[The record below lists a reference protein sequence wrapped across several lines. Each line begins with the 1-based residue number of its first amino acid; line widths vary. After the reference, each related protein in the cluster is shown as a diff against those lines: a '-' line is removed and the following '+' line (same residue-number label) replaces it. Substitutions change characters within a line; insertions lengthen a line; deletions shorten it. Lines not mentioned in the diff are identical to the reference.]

1 MDKALLLFLHLSSTR
16 LKYNG
21 SLASRRNGWDEHQ
34 CNNCACTAET
44 RRRELT
50 RKEPAEPLLNPE
62 KLLPTV
68 GVPSDIQSPFVGFSP
83 PFFLFYFL
91 K

>member
-1 MDKALLLFLHLSSTR
+1 M
-16 LKYNG
+16 
-21 SLASRRNGWDEHQ
+21 
-34 CNNCACTAET
+34 

-68 GVPSDIQSPFVGFSP
+68 GVPSDIQSPSVMFSP
-83 PFFLFYFL
+83 LFFF
-91 K
+91 

>member
-1 MDKALLLFLHLSSTR
+1 M
-16 LKYNG
+16 
-21 SLASRRNGWDEHQ
+21 
-34 CNNCACTAET
+34 

-68 GVPSDIQSPFVGFSP
+68 GVPSDIQSPSVMFSP
-83 PFFLFYFL
+83 LFFFLKGAFHAWSV
-91 K
+91 